1 MLNDLVKRCAPLPS
15 DATLCILGAGFS
27 GGHLAKLSKAL
38 GTRVICTRRRPES
51 GSDDQAFDSAN
62 GILPGHEVLASV
74 THLISTI
81 PPNKEGTDPV
91 LTCLGEQLQKLPLQ
105 WVGYFSTTGV
115 YGNSNGNWVDETHEP
130 QPTQLRSQK
139 RLECEQLWRDS
150 GLPVQILRLPGIYG
164 PGRSPLAAIHSG
176 NLTPVDQPGQMFCR
190 IHVDDLAGACWH
202 LIHRAAAGQRPM
214 VVNISDNRPASRLE
228 LQRFGAELL
237 GCTLP
242 AAIPF
247 REAQASMSP
256 MALSFWA
263 DNRKVSNALLRDE
276 LGYTFLHPDFSSG
289 LKDCFDAEGFN
300 GMNPEQ
306 EAEP

>member
-1 MLNDLVKRCAPLPS
+1 MLNDLVNRCAPLPS

-38 GTRVICTRRRPES
+38 GTRVISTRRRPKA
-51 GSDDQAFDSAN
+51 GSDDLPFDSTN
-62 GILPGHEVLASV
+62 GMVPSQDVLASV

-81 PPNKEGTDPV
+81 PPTKEGTDPV
-91 LTCLGEQLQKLPLQ
+91 LSCLGEQLQKLPLQ

-115 YGNSNGNWVDETHEP
+115 YGNSNGNWVDETNEP

-139 RLECEQLWRDS
+139 RLDCEQLWRNS

-164 PGRSPLAAIHSG
+164 PGRSPLAAVHSG
-176 NLTPVDQPGQMFCR
+176 EVTPIDQPGQMFCR

-242 AAIPF
+242 AAIPL
-247 REAQASMSP
+247 REAQANMSP

>member
-1 MLNDLVKRCAPLPS
+1 MLNDLVNRCLPLPP

-38 GTRVICTRRRPES
+38 GSRVICTRRRPES

-81 PPNKEGTDPV
+81 PPSKEGTDPV

-139 RLECEQLWRDS
+139 RLDCEQLWLNS
-150 GLPVQILRLPGIYG
+150 GLPVQIMRLPGIYG
-164 PGRSPLAAIHSG
+164 PGRSPLAAVRSG
-176 NLTPVDQPGQMFCR
+176 ELTPVDQPGQMFCR

-202 LIHRAAAGQRPM
+202 LMHRAAAGQRPT
-214 VVNISDNRPASRLE
+214 VVNISDNKPASRLE
-228 LQRFGAELL
+228 LQRFAAELL

-242 AAIPF
+242 KPIPF
-247 REAQASMSP
+247 SEAQASMSP

-276 LGYTFLHPDFSSG
+276 LGYTFLHPDYESG
-289 LKDCFDAEGFN
+289 LKDCFEAEGFN
-300 GMNPEQ
+300 GMNPEP

>member
-15 DATLCILGAGFS
+15 EATLCILGAGFS

-38 GTRVICTRRRPES
+38 GTRVISTRRKPES
-51 GSDDQAFDSAN
+51 GSDDLPFDSAN
-62 GILPGHEVLASV
+62 GIVPDHDMFASV

-81 PPNKEGTDPV
+81 PPTREGTDPV
-91 LTCLGEQLQKLPLQ
+91 LSSLGKQLKQLPLQ

-139 RLECEQLWRDS
+139 RLDCEQLWRNS

-164 PGRSPLAAIHSG
+164 PGRSPLAAIRSG
-176 NLTPVDQPGQMFCR
+176 DVTPVDQPGQMFCR

-202 LIHRAAAGQRPM
+202 LMHRAAAGQRPT

-228 LQRFGAELL
+228 LQRFAAHLL

-247 REAQASMSP
+247 REARVTMSP

-263 DNRKVSNALLRDE
+263 DNRKVSNARLRDE

-289 LKDCFDAEGFN
+289 LQDCFDAEGFSA
-300 GMNPEQ
+300 MHPEP
-306 EAEP
+306 EVEP

>member
-1 MLNDLVKRCAPLPS
+1 MLNDLVNRCSPLPS

-27 GGHLAKLSKAL
+27 GGHLAKLAKAL
-38 GTRVICTRRRPES
+38 GTRVICTHRRPEA
-51 GSDDQAFDSAN
+51 GSDDLPFDSTN
-62 GILPGHEVLASV
+62 GMVPSQDVLASV

-81 PPNKEGTDPV
+81 PPTKEGTDPV
-91 LTCLGEQLQKLPLQ
+91 LSCLGEQLQKLPLQ

-115 YGNSNGNWVDETHEP
+115 YGNSNGNWVDETNEP

-139 RLECEQLWRDS
+139 RLDCEQLWRNS

-164 PGRSPLAAIHSG
+164 PGRSPLAAVHSG
-176 NLTPVDQPGQMFCR
+176 EVTPIDQPGQMFCR

-202 LIHRAAAGQRPM
+202 LMHRAAAGQRPL

-237 GCTLP
+237 GCPLP
-242 AAIPF
+242 EPIPF
-247 REAQASMSP
+247 SEAQATMSP

-263 DNRKVSNALLRDE
+263 DNRKVSNALLRGE

-300 GMNPEQ
+300 GMNPES

>member
-15 DATLCILGAGFS
+15 EATLCILGAGFS
-27 GGHLAKLSKAL
+27 GSHLAKLSKAL
-38 GTRVICTRRRPES
+38 GTRVISTRRKPES
-51 GSDDQAFDSAN
+51 GSDDLPFDSAN
-62 GILPGHEVLASV
+62 GIVPDHDMFASV

-81 PPNKEGTDPV
+81 PPTREGTDPV
-91 LTCLGEQLQKLPLQ
+91 LSSLGKQLKQLPLQ

-139 RLECEQLWRDS
+139 RLDCEQLWRNS

-164 PGRSPLAAIHSG
+164 PGRSPLAAIRSG
-176 NLTPVDQPGQMFCR
+176 DVTPVDQPGQMFCR

-202 LIHRAAAGQRPM
+202 LMHRAAAGQRPT

-228 LQRFGAELL
+228 LQRFAAELL

-247 REAQASMSP
+247 REAQATMSP

-263 DNRKVSNALLRDE
+263 DNRKVSNARLRNE

-289 LKDCFDAEGFN
+289 LKDCFDAEGFSA
-300 GMNPEQ
+300 MHPEP
-306 EAEP
+306 EVEP